1 MSRVAPNAQCGFSL
15 IGVMIAL
22 VLGAFL
28 LAGVLQVFVSAKQTF
43 AVQDALSRLQ
53 ENGRSAMDFMGR
65 RVRMAS
71 YWACLARAPG
81 DIVGTD
87 DNAASGDNIDNG
99 TDTITLRGAFDS
111 GVAGTI
117 AGACR
122 TPVNTGAG
130 YYTNAGSMAAYFVDN
145 GVLFE
150 RIGAGGTANPL
161 IEGVENMQIL
171 YGEDTDGDGSANY
184 YVPAD
189 EIVNM
194 DRVVAVRVS
203 LLVRSPEDNLT
214 AEPVPYTYNGA
225 TTTPTD
231 RRLRRVFTSTFGLRN
246 RLP

>member
-1 MSRVAPNAQCGFSL
+1 
-15 IGVMIAL
+15 MIAL

-43 AVQDALSRLQ
+43 AVQDGLSRLQ

-99 TDTITLRGAFDS
+99 TDTITLRGAFDAS
-111 GVAGTI
+111 VAATI
-117 AGACR
+117 TGACR

-130 YYTNAGSMAAYFVDN
+130 YYTNAASMAAYFVDN

-203 LLVRSPEDNLT
+203 LLVRSLEDNLT

-231 RRLRRVFTSTFGLRN
+231 RRLRRVFTSTFAMRN
-246 RLP
+246 RMP